1 MRNPSVA
8 RRGKKMDTEWLA
20 RTFSLR
26 GKVVLITGGAGG
38 IGRMLA
44 SACLRAG
51 ARVYVTGR
59 RPEAL
64 ERACIELGAEGDV
77 RPIVG
82 DLADSDGVRAI
93 AAACMAAE
101 PRLHVLVNNAG
112 QTWGAPL
119 EGFPTA
125 AWDPV
130 MTVNVRSP
138 FELVQQLL
146 PALEAAG
153 SAEDPARVI
162 NIGSV
167 YATASE
173 VMNAYSYAASK
184 AAIHQLT
191 RVLAR
196 ELAPRH
202 VLVNAIA
209 PGLFPSKMTA
219 FALRDE
225 ALRSTLLDAI
235 PLRRPGLPEEIGGL
249 AVFLASR
256 AGGYL
261 TGAVIPIDGGML
273 VNH

>member
-1 MRNPSVA
+1 
-8 RRGKKMDTEWLA
+8 MDTEWLA

-26 GKVVLITGGAGG
+26 GKVVLVTGGAGG

-59 RPEAL
+59 KPDAL

-101 PRLHVLVNNAG
+101 PRLHVLINNAG

-130 MTVNVRSP
+130 LTVNVRSP
-138 FELVQQLL
+138 FELVQRLL

-153 SAEDPARVI
+153 SAEDPARII

-173 VMNAYSYAASK
+173 VMNAYSYTASK

-225 ALRSTLLDAI
+225 ALRAKLLEGI

-261 TGAVIPIDGGML
+261 TGTVIPIDGGML